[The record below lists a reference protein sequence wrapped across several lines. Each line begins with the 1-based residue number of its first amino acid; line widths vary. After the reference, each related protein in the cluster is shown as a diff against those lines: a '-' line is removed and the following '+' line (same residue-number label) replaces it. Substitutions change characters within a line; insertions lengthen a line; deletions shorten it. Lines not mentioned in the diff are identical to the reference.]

1 MILSLTAIILDI
13 ETTGLNPLEDE
24 IVAVGMRT
32 PDALKVHTAEDNL
45 ERALIDR
52 VLVELSRWPN
62 PVLVGYNITGFD
74 LPFLTARGLKHSLPV
89 HVLRDCYRIDLM
101 HVVQRY
107 LLTGKRYCK
116 LSDITAFLDIRVEDD
131 VTGADVPEL
140 VRQGRWEEVRTHC
153 RKDVETTYHLFRRL
167 QELALHNLQVRYNV
181 GPLQMVEINKPQEV
195 DESEPQEIF

>member
-32 PDALKVHTAEDNL
+32 PNALEVHTAEDNT
-45 ERALIDR
+45 ERGLIDR
-52 VLVELSRWPN
+52 VLVELSRWSN

-153 RKDVETTYHLFRRL
+153 RKDVETTYNLFRRL
-167 QELALHNLQVRYNV
+167 QELALHNLSVRYNV
-181 GPLQMVEINKPQEV
+181 GPLQVVEVGGFEGV
-195 DESEPQEIF
+195 EEP

>member
-32 PDALKVHTAEDNL
+32 PSALEVHTAEDNT
-45 ERALIDR
+45 ERALVEHI
-52 VLVELSRWPN
+52 LLELSRWPN

-101 HVVQRY
+101 HIVQRY
-107 LLTGKRYCK
+107 LLTNRRYCK
-116 LSDITAFLDIRVEDD
+116 LSEIASFLDIRVEDD

-140 VRQGRWEEVRTHC
+140 VRQGRWDEVEDHC
-153 RKDVETTYHLFRRL
+153 RKDVETTYRLFRRL

-181 GPLQMVEINKPQEV
+181 GPLQMVEVNGGEV
-195 DESEPQEIF
+195 EEP

>member
-24 IVAVGMRT
+24 IVAVGMRA
-32 PDALKVHTAEDNL
+32 PNGLEVHTAENNL
-45 ERALIDR
+45 ERGLIDR

-74 LPFLTARGLKHSLPV
+74 LPFLMARGLKHSLPV
-89 HVLRDCYRIDLM
+89 HVLRDCYRIDPM

-107 LLTGKRYCK
+107 LLTNRKYCK
-116 LSDITAFLDIRVEDD
+116 LSEIASFLGIDDEDD
-131 VTGADVPEL
+131 VTGSDIPEL

-153 RKDVETTYHLFRRL
+153 AKDVETTYRLFRRL
-167 QELALHNLQVRYNV
+167 QELALHNLQVRYNL
-181 GPLQMVEINKPQEV
+181 GPLQVVEVNGGEV
-195 DESEPQEIF
+195 EEP

>member
-32 PDALKVHTAEDNL
+32 PNALEVHTAEDNT
-45 ERALIDR
+45 ERGLIDR
-52 VLVELSRWPN
+52 VLVELSRWSN

-107 LLTGKRYCK
+107 LLTNRKYCK
-116 LSDITAFLDIRVEDD
+116 LSKIASFLGVDGDDD
-131 VTGADVPEL
+131 VTGSDIPEL
-140 VRQGRWEEVRTHC
+140 VRQGRWEEVERHC
-153 RKDVETTYHLFRRL
+153 RKDVETTYALFRRL
-167 QELALHNLQVRYNV
+167 QELALHNLQVRYNL
-181 GPLQMVEINKPQEV
+181 GPLQVVEVNGEGVERP
-195 DESEPQEIF
+195 